1 MTAKVNKY
9 FDEFK
14 VTSEQ
19 NLLNDLTRE
28 VIQIHG
34 MSLKYLPRDVV
45 VKNDVLGEITQSNF
59 DDAYDLEFY
68 LETVDTFDG
77 EDLLNTF
84 GIDLKTS
91 FSFEVHKER
100 FEQEITAN
108 EAEILRPREGDLVYV
123 PMSSS
128 IYEITSVK
136 KWENYFQFQKRFT
149 WKIVTELYTVDGDTF
164 DTGIENIDNISENV
178 LDGTHQSNEGDA
190 GTDTIDEDLV
200 DDNWIDS
207 SEGNPFGSIFD

>member
-1 MTAKVNKY
+1 MTSKVNPY
-9 FDEFK
+9 FDEFR
-14 VTSEQ
+14 VESEQ
-19 NLLNDLTRE
+19 NLLNDLNRE

-34 MSLKYLPRDVV
+34 MTLKYLPRDIV
-45 VKNDVLGEITQSNF
+45 VKNDILGEVSQSNF

-68 LETVDTFDG
+68 LDTVDTFDG

-91 FSFEVHKER
+91 FSFEVHKNR
-100 FEQEITAN
+100 FEEEVTSN
-108 EAEILRPREGDLVYV
+108 EPNILRPREGDLIYV

-136 KWENYFQFQKRFT
+136 KWENYFQLQKRYV

-164 DTGIENIDNISENV
+164 NTGVDNIDNISKDV
-178 LDGTHQSNEGDA
+178 LDGTDQANAGDA
-190 GTDTIDEDLV
+190 GEDTEDEDLV
-200 DDNWIDS
+200 NDDWLDS
-207 SEGNPFGSIFD
+207 SEGNPFGDMFD